1 MRRSRVKMNEVRL
14 IKGTGLRLRW
24 LKLKHPRAW
33 IRVVQFEREVKA
45 RER

>member
-1 MRRSRVKMNEVRL
+1 MNEVRL
-14 IKGTGLRLRW
+14 AKGTWPRLRW

-33 IRVVQFEREVKA
+33 IWVVQFEREVKA